1 MGRFWLERGVDG
13 IRLDPTDCY
22 CHDLQLRDNPPQPRA
37 DALAAMMQPWQ
48 DGEGATAWPGWAL
61 SKHDAPRMATRWA
74 QGSAAR
80 AQQLIALLAV
90 LRGTVLLYQGEEL
103 GLTQSEIAFDDLLDP
118 FGQAHWPRDKG
129 RDGCRTP
136 IPWVADDPTTVSRA
150 ADPGGLQLRRRTAT
164 PALDVPLLAAS
175 GALFLNG
182 AAVQGAQLILP
193 LGASLLLPL
202 QP

>member
-1 MGRFWLERGVDG
+1 
-13 IRLDPTDCY
+13 
-22 CHDLQLRDNPPQPRA
+22 
-37 DALAAMMQPWQ
+37 
-48 DGEGATAWPGWAL
+48 
-61 SKHDAPRMATRWA
+61 MATRWA

-103 GLTQSEIAFDDLLDP
+103 GLTQSEIAFDDLQDP
-118 FGQAHWPRDKG
+118 FGKAHWPRDKG

-193 LGASLLLPL
+193 LGAALLLPL